1 MITLELGIA
10 QNNIV
15 LDNKYEGDNL
25 EELKGNINYFIS
37 NSCIK
42 NKLSGELYITVLF
55 TENGNYLDSDD
66 TTVWV
71 GKDFKSIYYSYED
84 YREFE
89 ENKKVIKIKF
99 FNDTY
104 DGDNSLKNIGGN
116 KSDWID
122 LRASEK
128 VVIGR
133 NQFKMIPLGVAMKL
147 PDGYEA
153 LIVPRSSLFKNWGII
168 QTNSMGVIDESYCGN
183 EDQWHFPA
191 YCLEPKNG
199 PVTIIEKGE
208 RLCQFRII
216 EHQPK
221 IKFDVKDVLDS
232 PNRGGFGSTGSK

>member
-1 MITLELGIA
+1 MYTLEIEIILGEKGTCI
-10 QNNIV
+10 QREITTTCSF
-15 LDNKYEGDNL
+15 DT
-25 EELKGNINYFIS
+25 LKSKLYGYILQCCGNYIGEAYVTYVISEFGNYVDSDENTIWVGEHTIYTDKESFIS
-37 NSCIK
+37 NEM
-42 NKLSGELYITVLF
+42 GV
-55 TENGNYLDSDD
+55 
-66 TTVWV
+66 
-71 GKDFKSIYYSYED
+71 
-84 YREFE
+84 
-89 ENKKVIKIKF
+89 KIKVKY

-221 IKFDVKDVLDS
+221 IKFDVKDILDS